1 MIEIAIV
8 VLCLLANALIAG
20 AEMAFVA
27 VSRPSL
33 RELARQ
39 GQKKAEVLLR
49 LRERPERTL
58 AVMQIGITLVA
69 ALAGAVGGA
78 GAEEQLSPLFE
89 KLGINES
96 TADTLAIGV
105 VVIPLTYFT
114 VVIGEL
120 IPKTLALRHSLAF
133 GLAAAP
139 WLSMFDCVLG
149 PLVTVF
155 EWSTKAFLSLLRLTT
170 GGQPGTRADDTQHAT
185 VELGLLSTQHRQYV
199 MNLVD
204 LERKRMKDI
213 FLPWQQV
220 VKADV
225 RLGARELQS
234 ILLASGHTRLPVLD
248 GERLVGILN
257 AKEFFA
263 LHASGSDQW
272 ISLVRPAVELP
283 DQLPLLSGLKLLQ
296 DKRVHMGVVYSQ
308 QIRVGIVTLEDI
320 LEEVV
325 GEIYDE
331 DDDGALKAILTASP
345 KTKGQWTEFS
355 LGSSRPQ

>member
-1 MIEIAIV
+1 MVDMAIV
-8 VLCLLANALIAG
+8 VLCLLTNALIAG

-33 RELARQ
+33 RELVRQ
-39 GQKKAEVLLR
+39 GNKKAEILLR

-69 ALAGAVGGA
+69 ALAGVVGGA

-89 KLGINES
+89 KLGVNES

-105 VVIPLTYFT
+105 VVVPLTYLT

-120 IPKTLALRHSLAF
+120 LPKTLALRHSLTV
-133 GLAAAP
+133 GLTTAP
-139 WLSMFDCVLG
+139 WLSLFDRVLG
-149 PLVTVF
+149 PLVSIF
-155 EWSTKAFLSLLRLTT
+155 EWSTKGLLRLLRFTAGPQAGART
-170 GGQPGTRADDTQHAT
+170 EETQAT
-185 VELGLLSTQHRQYV
+185 VELGLLSSQHRQYV

-204 LERKRMKDI
+204 LERKRVKDI
-213 FLPWQQV
+213 YLPWKHV
-220 VKADV
+220 VKVDV
-225 RLGARELQS
+225 RLSAREVET

-248 GERLVGILN
+248 GESLAGILN

-263 LHASGSDQW
+263 LHATGSEQW
-272 ISLVRPAVELP
+272 VSLVRPAVELQ
-283 DQLPLLSGLKLLQ
+283 DQLPLLSGLKMLQ
-296 DKRVHMGVVYSQ
+296 DRRVHMGIVYAQ

-320 LEEVV
+320 LEEVI

-345 KTKGQWTEFS
+345 KTRGYWTEFS
-355 LGSSRPQ
+355 LGSPRKP

>member
-1 MIEIAIV
+1 MIEIVIV

-33 RELARQ
+33 RELVRQ
-39 GQKKAEVLLR
+39 RHTKADILLR

-89 KLGINES
+89 RLGISES
-96 TADTLAIGV
+96 TADTLAIAV
-105 VVIPLTYFT
+105 VVLPLTYFT

-120 IPKTLALRHSLAF
+120 IPKTLALRHSLAV
-133 GLAAAP
+133 GLAAGP
-139 WLSMFDCVLG
+139 WLSLFDRVLG
-149 PLVTVF
+149 PVVTIF
-155 EWSTKAFLSLLRLTT
+155 EWSTKKLLSLVRLTAAGQ
-170 GGQPGTRADDTQHAT
+170 GGGRGDEAQHAA
-185 VELGLLSTQHRQYV
+185 VELGLLSSQHRQYV

-204 LERKRMKDI
+204 LERKRVKDI
-213 FLPWQQV
+213 YLPWKQV

-225 RLGARELQS
+225 QLSAREGET
-234 ILLASGHTRLPVLD
+234 ILLASGHTRVPVLD
-248 GERLVGILN
+248 REALVGILN

-263 LHASGSDQW
+263 LHATGSEQW
-272 ISLVRPAVELP
+272 LSLVRSAVELQ
-283 DQLPLLSGLKLLQ
+283 DQLPLLAGLRMLHG
-296 DKRVHMGVVYSQ
+296 RHVHMGIVYSHQ
-308 QIRVGIVTLEDI
+308 TRVGIVTLEDI

-331 DDDGALKAILTASP
+331 DDD
-345 KTKGQWTEFS
+345 
-355 LGSSRPQ
+355 

>member
-8 VLCLLANALIAG
+8 MLCLLANALIAG

-27 VSRPSL
+27 VSRPAL
-33 RELARQ
+33 RELVRQ
-39 GQKKAEVLLR
+39 GHKKAEVLLR

-89 KLGINES
+89 KLGVSAS

-120 IPKTLALRHSLAF
+120 IPKTLALRHSMAV

-139 WLSMFDCVLG
+139 WLSLFDCMLG
-149 PLVTVF
+149 PLVTIF
-155 EWSTKAFLSLLRLTT
+155 EWSTKKFLSLLRLTT
-170 GGQPGTRADDTQHAT
+170 GGQAAARSEEAQNAT
-185 VELGLLSTQHRQYV
+185 VELGLLSTEHRQYV

-213 FLPWQQV
+213 YLPWKQV

-225 RLGARELQS
+225 RLCAREVETM
-234 ILLASGHTRLPVLD
+234 LLASGHTRLPVLD
-248 GERLVGILN
+248 GETLVGILN

-263 LHASGSDQW
+263 LHASGSEQW
-272 ISLVRPAVELP
+272 QSLVRPAVKLP
-283 DQLPLLSGLKLLQ
+283 DQLPLLAGLKMFQ
-296 DKRVHMGVVYSQ
+296 DRRVHMGIVHSQ
-308 QIRVGIVTLEDI
+308 QTPLGIVTLEDI
-320 LEEVV
+320 LEEVI

-345 KTKGQWTEFS
+345 KTKGHWTEFS
-355 LGSSRPQ
+355 LGSSRHQ

>member
-1 MIEIAIV
+1 MIDIVIV
-8 VLCLLANALIAG
+8 VLCLLTNALIAG

-39 GQKKAEVLLR
+39 GQKKAETLLR

-89 KLGINES
+89 TLGVNES

-114 VVIGEL
+114 VVVGEL

-139 WLSMFDCVLG
+139 WLSRFDCVLG

-155 EWSTKAFLSLLRLTT
+155 EWSTKTFLSLFRLTT
-170 GGQPGTRADDTQHAT
+170 GAQAGRTDDTQHAT
-185 VELGLLSTQHRQYV
+185 VELGLLSSQHRQYV

-225 RLGARELQS
+225 HLSARELET
-234 ILLASGHTRLPVLD
+234 ILLTSGHTRLPVLD

>member
-1 MIEIAIV
+1 MIEIVIV
-8 VLCLLANALIAG
+8 VLCLLATALIAG

-33 RELARQ
+33 RELVRQ
-39 GQKKAEVLLR
+39 RHTKADILLR

-89 KLGINES
+89 KLGVNES
-96 TADTLAIGV
+96 TADTLAIAV
-105 VVIPLTYFT
+105 VVVPLTYFT

-120 IPKTLALRHSLAF
+120 IPKTLALRHSLTV

-139 WLSMFDCVLG
+139 WLSFFDRVLG
-149 PLVTVF
+149 PLVTIF
-155 EWSTKAFLSLLRLTT
+155 EWSTKSLLRILRL
-170 GGQPGTRADDTQHAT
+170 TRASQSAGRGEETQVAT
-185 VELGLLSTQHRQYV
+185 VELGLLSSQHRQYV

-204 LERKRMKDI
+204 LERKRVKDI
-213 FLPWQQV
+213 YLPWKHV

-225 RLGARELQS
+225 RLSAREVET
-234 ILLASGHTRLPVLD
+234 ILLASGHTRVPVLD
-248 GERLVGILN
+248 EEALVGILN

-263 LHASGSDQW
+263 LHATGSEQW
-272 ISLVRPAVELP
+272 LSLVRSAVELQ
-283 DQLPLLSGLKLLQ
+283 DQLPLLAGLRMLQ
-296 DKRVHMGVVYSQ
+296 DRHVHMGIVYSHQ
-308 QIRVGIVTLEDI
+308 TRVGIVTLEDI

-345 KTKGQWTEFS
+345 KTRGYWSEFS
-355 LGSSRPQ
+355 LGPSRHQ

>member
-39 GQKKAEVLLR
+39 GQKKAEILLR

-89 KLGINES
+89 KLGVNES

-120 IPKTLALRHSLAF
+120 IPKTLALRHSLAV

-139 WLSMFDCVLG
+139 WLSFFDCLLG
-149 PLVTVF
+149 PIVTIF
-155 EWSTKAFLSLLRLTT
+155 EVSTKRLLSLFRLGSAAQAGARGEET
-170 GGQPGTRADDTQHAT
+170 QPAT
-185 VELGLLSTQHRQYV
+185 VELGLLSSQHRQYV
-199 MNLVD
+199 INLVD
-204 LERKRMKDI
+204 LERKRVKDI
-213 FLPWQQV
+213 FLPWKQV
-220 VKADV
+220 VKADI
-225 RLGARELQS
+225 RLSAPEVET

-248 GERLVGILN
+248 GDRLVGILN
-257 AKEFFA
+257 AKEFFP
-263 LHASGSDQW
+263 LHASGSEQW
-272 ISLVRPAVELP
+272 QSLVRPAIELA
-283 DQLPLLSGLKLLQ
+283 DHLPLLSGLKVLQ
-296 DKRVHMGVVYSQ
+296 DRHVHMGIVYSQ
-308 QIRVGIVTLEDI
+308 QTRLGIVTLEDI

-345 KTKGQWTEFS
+345 KTKGNWTEFS
-355 LGSSRPQ
+355 VGSSGRQ

>member
-8 VLCLLANALIAG
+8 VLCLFANALIAG

-33 RELARQ
+33 RELVRQ
-39 GQKKAEVLLR
+39 GHKKAEILLR

-89 KLGINES
+89 RMGVSES
-96 TADTLAIGV
+96 TADLLAIGAV
-105 VVIPLTYFT
+105 VVPLTYFT

-120 IPKTLALRHSLAF
+120 LPKTLALRHSLAV

-139 WLSMFDCVLG
+139 WLSFFDCVLG
-149 PLVTVF
+149 PLVTIF
-155 EWSTKAFLSLLRLTT
+155 EWSTKSFLRLLRLTT
-170 GGQPGTRADDTQHAT
+170 GSQTGPRGEEVQAAT
-185 VELGLLSTQHRQYV
+185 VELGLLSSQHRQYV

-204 LERKRMKDI
+204 LERKRVKDI
-213 FLPWQQV
+213 YLPWSQV

-225 RLGARELQS
+225 RLSAREVET

-263 LHASGSDQW
+263 LHATGSEQW
-272 ISLVRPAVELP
+272 QSLVRPAVEL
-283 DQLPLLSGLKLLQ
+283 QEHLPLLAGLKLLQ
-296 DKRVHMGVVYSQ
+296 DRRVHMGVVYSQ
-308 QIRVGIVTLEDI
+308 QTRAGIVTLEDI
-320 LEEVV
+320 LEEVI
-325 GEIYDE
+325 GEVYDE

-345 KTKGQWTEFS
+345 KTRGYWTEFS
-355 LGSSRPQ
+355 LGPSRRQ

>member
-1 MIEIAIV
+1 MIELGIV
-8 VLCLLANALIAG
+8 MLCLLANALIAG

-33 RELARQ
+33 RELVRQ
-39 GQKKAEVLLR
+39 GHKKAEVLLR

-58 AVMQIGITLVA
+58 AVMQIGITLVG

-89 KLGINES
+89 KLGISES
-96 TADTLAIGV
+96 TADTLAIGL

-120 IPKTLALRHSLAF
+120 IPKTLALRHSMAV

-139 WLSMFDCVLG
+139 WLSLFDCILG
-149 PLVTVF
+149 PLVTIF
-155 EWSTKAFLSLLRLTT
+155 EWSTKKFLSLLRLTT
-170 GGQPGTRADDTQHAT
+170 GGQAGTRPEDPQDGT
-185 VELGLLSTQHRQYV
+185 VELGLLSSQHRQYV

-204 LERKRMKDI
+204 LERKRVKDI
-213 FLPWQQV
+213 FLPWKQV

-225 RLGARELQS
+225 RLTAREVETM
-234 ILLASGHTRLPVLD
+234 LLASGHTRLPVLD
-248 GERLVGILN
+248 GETLLGILN

-263 LHASGSDQW
+263 LHASGSEQW
-272 ISLVRPAVELP
+272 RSLVRPAVQLP
-283 DQLPLLSGLKLLQ
+283 DHLPLLSGLKMLQ
-296 DKRVHMGVVYSQ
+296 DRRIHMGIVYSQ
-308 QIRVGIVTLEDI
+308 QARLGIVTLEDI
-320 LEEVV
+320 LEEVI

-345 KTKGQWTEFS
+345 KTKGHWTEFS
-355 LGSSRPQ
+355 LGSSRRH

>member
-1 MIEIAIV
+1 MIEIGIV
-8 VLCLLANALIAG
+8 TLCLLANALIAG

-33 RELARQ
+33 RELVRQ
-39 GQKKAEVLLR
+39 GHKKADILLR

-89 KLGINES
+89 SLGVSEG
-96 TADTLAIGV
+96 TADMLAIGIV
-105 VVIPLTYFT
+105 VVPLTYFT

-120 IPKTLALRHSLAF
+120 IPKTLALRHPLTV

-139 WLSMFDCVLG
+139 WLSFFEYVLG

-155 EWSTKAFLSLLRLTT
+155 EWSTKSFLRLLRLTT
-170 GGQPGTRADDTQHAT
+170 ASQGGGRGEDSQSTT
-185 VELGLLSTQHRQYV
+185 VELGLLSSQHRQYV

-204 LERKRMKDI
+204 LERKHMKDI
-213 FLPWQQV
+213 YLPWAQV

-225 RLGARELQS
+225 RLSAREVETT
-234 ILLASGHTRLPVLD
+234 LLASGHTRLPVLD
-248 GERLVGILN
+248 GERLMGILN

-263 LHASGSDQW
+263 LHASGSEQW
-272 ISLVRPAVELP
+272 LSLVRPAVELQ
-283 DQLPLLSGLKLLQ
+283 DHLPLLAGLKLLQ
-296 DKRVHMGVVYSQ
+296 DRRVHMGIVYSQ
-308 QIRVGIVTLEDI
+308 QVRVGIVTLEDI
-320 LEEVV
+320 LEEVI

-345 KTKGQWTEFS
+345 KTRGYWTEFS
-355 LGSSRPQ
+355 LGSSRRQ

>member
-8 VLCLLANALIAG
+8 MMCLLANALIAG

-33 RELARQ
+33 RELVRQ
-39 GQKKAEVLLR
+39 GHKKAEVLLR
-49 LRERPERTL
+49 LREHPERTL

-89 KLGINES
+89 KLGVSES
-96 TADTLAIGV
+96 TADTLAIGI

-120 IPKTLALRHSLAF
+120 IPKTLALRHSMAV

-139 WLSMFDCVLG
+139 WLSFFDCILRPV
-149 PLVTVF
+149 VTIF
-155 EWSTKAFLSLLRLTT
+155 EWSTKKFLSLLRLTT
-170 GGQPGTRADDTQHAT
+170 GGQAATRPEEAQDAT
-185 VELGLLSTQHRQYV
+185 VELGLLSSQHRQYV

-204 LERKRMKDI
+204 LQQKRVKDI
-213 FLPWQQV
+213 YLPWKQV

-225 RLGARELQS
+225 RLSAREVETL
-234 ILLASGHTRLPVLD
+234 LLASGHTRLPVLD
-248 GERLVGILN
+248 EETLVGILN

-263 LHASGSDQW
+263 LHASGSEQW
-272 ISLVRPAVELP
+272 RSLVRPAVQLSEH
-283 DQLPLLSGLKLLQ
+283 LPLLSGLKMLQ
-296 DKRVHMGVVYSQ
+296 DRRVHMGIVYSQ
-308 QIRVGIVTLEDI
+308 QTRLGIVTLEDI
-320 LEEVV
+320 LEEVI

-345 KTKGQWTEFS
+345 KTKGQWSEFS

>member
-39 GQKKAEVLLR
+39 GQKKAETLLR

-105 VVIPLTYFT
+105 VVVPLTYFT

-155 EWSTKAFLSLLRLTT
+155 EWSTKTFLSLLRLTG
-170 GGQPGTRADDTQHAT
+170 GGQAGRTDDTQHAT
-185 VELGLLSTQHRQYV
+185 VELGLLSSQHRQYV

-220 VKADV
+220 VKADI
-225 RLGARELQS
+225 RLSARELQA

-263 LHASGSDQW
+263 LHASGSEEW
-272 ISLVRPAVELP
+272 TSLVRPAVELQ
-283 DQLPLLSGLKLLQ
+283 DHLPLLSGLKLLQ

-308 QIRVGIVTLEDI
+308 QMQVGIVTLEDI

-345 KTKGQWTEFS
+345 KTKGHWTEIS

>member
-1 MIEIAIV
+1 MIEMAIV

-33 RELARQ
+33 RELVRQ
-39 GQKKAEVLLR
+39 GHKKADILLR

-58 AVMQIGITLVA
+58 AVTQIGITLVA

-78 GAEEQLSPLFE
+78 GAEEQLTPLFE
-89 KLGINES
+89 NLGASES
-96 TADTLAIGV
+96 TADMLAIGV
-105 VVIPLTYFT
+105 VVVPLTYFT

-120 IPKTLALRHSLAF
+120 VPKTLALRHSLTV

-139 WLSMFDCVLG
+139 WLSFFDRILG

-155 EWSTKAFLSLLRLTT
+155 EWSTKTFLRLLRMTT
-170 GGQPGTRADDTQHAT
+170 GSQGGVRVEESAAT

-213 FLPWQQV
+213 YLPWKHV
-220 VKADV
+220 VTVDT
-225 RLGARELQS
+225 RLSAREVQS

-248 GERLVGILN
+248 GETLVGILN

-263 LHASGSDQW
+263 LHATGSEQW
-272 ISLVRPAVELP
+272 VSLVRPAVELP
-283 DQLPLLSGLKLLQ
+283 EHLPLLSGLKMLQ
-296 DKRVHMGVVYSQ
+296 DRRMHMGIVSSQ
-308 QIRVGIVTLEDI
+308 QTRLGIVTLEDI
-320 LEEVV
+320 LEEII

-345 KTKGQWTEFS
+345 KTRGYRTEYS
-355 LGSSRPQ
+355 LGSPRQQ

>member
-8 VLCLLANALIAG
+8 VLCLLTNALIAG

-27 VSRPSL
+27 VSRPTL
-33 RELARQ
+33 RELVRQ

-58 AVMQIGITLVA
+58 AVMQIGITLVG

-89 KLGINES
+89 KFGVSES

-120 IPKTLALRHSLAF
+120 IPKTLALRHSLAV

-139 WLSMFDCVLG
+139 WLSFFDCVLG
-149 PLVTVF
+149 PLVTIF
-155 EWSTKAFLSLLRLTT
+155 EWSTKSFLRLLRLTT
-170 GGQPGTRADDTQHAT
+170 VGQGGTRGEEPQHAT
-185 VELGLLSTQHRQYV
+185 VELGLLSTEHRQYV

-204 LERKRMKDI
+204 LERKRVKDI
-213 FLPWQQV
+213 YLPWKQV
-220 VKADV
+220 IKADV
-225 RLGARELQS
+225 RLGAREVES
-234 ILLASGHTRLPVLD
+234 ILLASGHTRVPVLD
-248 GERLVGILN
+248 GEKLVGILN

-263 LHASGSDQW
+263 LYASGSEQW
-272 ISLVRPAVELP
+272 LSLVRPAVELP
-283 DQLPLLSGLKLLQ
+283 EHLPLLSGLKMLQ
-296 DKRVHMGVVYSQ
+296 DRRIHMGIVYSQ
-308 QIRVGIVTLEDI
+308 QTRLGIVTLEDI

-325 GEIYDE
+325 GEIFDE

-345 KTKGQWTEFS
+345 KTKGYWSEFS
-355 LGSSRPQ
+355 LGSSRRQ

>member
-27 VSRPSL
+27 VSRPAI
-33 RELARQ
+33 RELVRQ
-39 GQKKAEVLLR
+39 GHKKAEILLR
-49 LRERPERTL
+49 LREHPERTL

-69 ALAGAVGGA
+69 ALAAAVGGA

-89 KLGINES
+89 ELGVSES
-96 TADTLAIGV
+96 TADTLAIGL

-120 IPKTLALRHSLAF
+120 IPKTLALRHSLAV
-133 GLAAAP
+133 GLSAAP
-139 WLSMFDCVLG
+139 WLSFFDCVLG

-155 EWSTKAFLSLLRLTT
+155 EWSTKRFLALLRLTT
-170 GGQPGTRADDTQHAT
+170 GGQGGARGEETHPAM
-185 VELGLLSTQHRQYV
+185 VELGLLSSQHRQYV

-204 LERKRMKDI
+204 LERKRVKDI

-225 RLGARELQS
+225 RLSAREVET
-234 ILLASGHTRLPVLD
+234 ILLSSGHTRLPVVD
-248 GERLVGILN
+248 GETVVGILN
-257 AKEFFA
+257 AKEFLA
-263 LHASGSDQW
+263 LRATGSEQW
-272 ISLVRPAVELP
+272 LPLVRPAVELP
-283 DQLPLLSGLKLLQ
+283 DHMPLLSGLKLLQ
-296 DKRVHMGVVYSQ
+296 DKRVHMGIVYSQ
-308 QIRVGIVTLEDI
+308 QTRLGIVTLEDI
-320 LEEVV
+320 LEEII

-345 KTKGQWTEFS
+345 KTKGSWTEFS
-355 LGSSRPQ
+355 LGPSRHQ

>member
-8 VLCLLANALIAG
+8 MLCLLTNALIAG

-33 RELARQ
+33 RELVRQ
-39 GQKKAEVLLR
+39 GHKKAEILLR

-69 ALAGAVGGA
+69 ALAAAVGGA

-89 KLGINES
+89 RLGVNES
-96 TADTLAIGV
+96 TADTLAIAV

-120 IPKTLALRHSLAF
+120 IPKTLALRHPLAV

-139 WLSMFDCVLG
+139 WLSYFDCVLG
-149 PLVTVF
+149 PLVTIF
-155 EWSTKAFLSLLRLTT
+155 EWSTKRFLSLLRLTT
-170 GGQPGTRADDTQHAT
+170 GTQAGGRVEETQQAT
-185 VELGLLSTQHRQYV
+185 VELGLLSSEHRQYV

-213 FLPWQQV
+213 YLPWQQV

-225 RLGARELQS
+225 HLSAGEVET

-248 GERLVGILN
+248 GETLIGILN
-257 AKEFFA
+257 AKEFLA

-272 ISLVRPAVELP
+272 QSLVRPAVQLP
-283 DQLPLLSGLKLLQ
+283 DHLPLLSGLKVLR
-296 DKRVHMGVVYSQ
+296 DRRVHMGIVYAQ
-308 QIRVGIVTLEDI
+308 QTRLGIVTLEDI
-320 LEEVV
+320 LEEVI

-345 KTKGQWTEFS
+345 KTKGYWTEFS
-355 LGSSRPQ
+355 LGSSRRQ

>member
-1 MIEIAIV
+1 MIDLAIV

-27 VSRPSL
+27 VNRPSL

-39 GQKKAEVLLR
+39 GHKKAEVLLK

-89 KLGINES
+89 RLGVSES
-96 TADTLAIGV
+96 TADTLAIV
-105 VVIPLTYFT
+105 AVVIPLTYFT
-114 VVIGEL
+114 VVLGEL
-120 IPKTLALRHSLAF
+120 IPKTLALQHSLAV

-139 WLSMFDCVLG
+139 WLSLFDRLLG
-149 PLVTVF
+149 PLVTIF
-155 EWSTKAFLSLLRLTT
+155 EWSTKGFLSLLRLTT
-170 GGQPGTRADDTQHAT
+170 GAQAGSRPEEAPAAT
-185 VELGLLSTQHRQYV
+185 VELGLLSREHRQYV

-204 LERKRMKDI
+204 LGRKRVKDI
-213 FLPWQQV
+213 YLPWKQV

-225 RLGARELQS
+225 RLSAGELET

-248 GERLVGILN
+248 GDALIGILN

-263 LHASGSDQW
+263 LHASGSEQW
-272 ISLVRPAVELP
+272 QSLVRPAVELP
-283 DQLPLLSGLKLLQ
+283 DHLPLLSGLKLLQ
-296 DKRVHMGVVYSQ
+296 DRRIHMGIVTSQ
-308 QIRVGIVTLEDI
+308 QTRLGIVTLEDI
-320 LEEVV
+320 LEEVI
-325 GEIYDE
+325 GEVYDE

-345 KTKGQWTEFS
+345 KTKGYWTEFS
-355 LGSSRPQ
+355 LGSSRRH

>member
-20 AEMAFVA
+20 VEMAFVA
-27 VSRPSL
+27 VNRPSL

-49 LRERPERTL
+49 LRERPERTF

-89 KLGINES
+89 KLGVNEN

-120 IPKTLALRHSLAF
+120 IPKTLALRHSLTV

-139 WLSMFDCVLG
+139 WLSFFDRMLG

-155 EWSTKAFLSLLRLTT
+155 EWSTKSFLALLRLTA
-170 GGQPGTRADDTQHAT
+170 GVQSGPRGEEAQQAT
-185 VELGLLSTQHRQYV
+185 VELGLLSSQHRQYV

-204 LERKRMKDI
+204 LERKRVKDI
-213 FLPWQQV
+213 YLPWQQV
-220 VKADV
+220 IKADV
-225 RLGARELQS
+225 RLSAHEVET
-234 ILLASGHTRLPVLD
+234 LLIASGHTRVPVLD
-248 GERLVGILN
+248 GDTLVGVLN
-257 AKEFFA
+257 AKEFLA
-263 LHASGSDQW
+263 LRATGSEHW
-272 ISLVRPAVELP
+272 LSLVRPAVELQ
-283 DQLPLLSGLKLLQ
+283 DHLPLLSGLKMLQ
-296 DKRVHMGVVYSQ
+296 DRRVHMGIVYSQ
-308 QIRVGIVTLEDI
+308 QTRLGIVTLEDI

-345 KTKGQWTEFS
+345 KTRGYWTEWS
-355 LGSSRPQ
+355 LGPSRHQ

>member
-1 MIEIAIV
+1 MAEIAIV
-8 VLCLLANALIAG
+8 MLCLFANALIAG

-39 GQKKAEVLLR
+39 GQKKAEIFLR

-89 KLGINES
+89 KLGVSES

-139 WLSMFDCVLG
+139 WLSFFDCVLG
-149 PLVTVF
+149 PIVTIF
-155 EWSTKAFLSLLRLTT
+155 EVSTKRLLSLFRLMPAAQ
-170 GGQPGTRADDTQHAT
+170 GGTPETQHAT
-185 VELGLLSTQHRQYV
+185 VELGLLSSQHRQYV
-199 MNLVD
+199 INLVD
-204 LERKRMKDI
+204 LERKRVKDI
-213 FLPWQQV
+213 FLPWKQV
-220 VKADV
+220 VKADI
-225 RLGARELQS
+225 RLNARELET
-234 ILLASGHTRLPVLD
+234 ILLASGHTRLPVLNGD
-248 GERLVGILN
+248 TLVGILN
-257 AKEFFA
+257 AKEFLA
-263 LHASGSDQW
+263 LHASGSEQW
-272 ISLVRPAVELP
+272 QSLVRPAVELP
-283 DQLPLLSGLKLLQ
+283 DHLPLLSGLKVLQ
-296 DKRVHMGVVYSQ
+296 DQHVHMGIVYSQ
-308 QIRVGIVTLEDI
+308 QTRVGIVTLEDI
-320 LEEVV
+320 LEEVI

-345 KTKGQWTEFS
+345 KTKGYSTEFS
-355 LGSSRPQ
+355 LGSSRRQ

>member
-27 VSRPSL
+27 VSRPTL
-33 RELARQ
+33 RELVRQ
-39 GQKKAEVLLR
+39 GHTKAEVLLR

-78 GAEEQLSPLFE
+78 GAEEELSPLFE
-89 KLGINES
+89 KLGVNES

-120 IPKTLALRHSLAF
+120 IPKTLALRHSLAV

-139 WLSMFDCVLG
+139 WLAFFDGVLG
-149 PLVTVF
+149 PLVTIF
-155 EWSTKAFLSLLRLTT
+155 EWSTKSLLRLLRLTT
-170 GGQPGTRADDTQHAT
+170 IGQGGARGEEPQHAT
-185 VELGLLSTQHRQYV
+185 VELGLLSTEHRQYV

-204 LERKRMKDI
+204 LERKRVKDI
-213 FLPWQQV
+213 YLPWQQV
-220 VKADV
+220 VKAEV
-225 RLGARELQS
+225 RLSAGEIQS
-234 ILLASGHTRLPVLD
+234 ILLASGHTRLPVVD
-248 GERLVGILN
+248 GERLLGILN

-263 LHASGSDQW
+263 LHASGSEQW
-272 ISLVRPAVELP
+272 LSLVRPAVQLP
-283 DQLPLLSGLKLLQ
+283 DHLPLLSSLKLFQ
-296 DKRVHMGVVYSQ
+296 DKRVHMGIVHSQ
-308 QIRVGIVTLEDI
+308 HTRLGIVTLEDI
-320 LEEVV
+320 LEEII

-345 KTKGQWTEFS
+345 KTKGYWSEFS
-355 LGSSRPQ
+355 LGSSRRQ

>member
-1 MIEIAIV
+1 MIELAIV

-27 VSRPSL
+27 VSRPSI
-33 RELARQ
+33 RELVRQ
-39 GQKKAEVLLR
+39 GHKKADILLR

-89 KLGINES
+89 RLGVSES

-120 IPKTLALRHSLAF
+120 IPKTLALRHSLTV
-133 GLAAAP
+133 GLATAP
-139 WLSMFDCVLG
+139 WLSFFDGLLG

-155 EWSTKAFLSLLRLTT
+155 EWSTKSFLRMLRLTT
-170 GGQPGTRADDTQHAT
+170 GSQGGTRGEETQATT
-185 VELGLLSTQHRQYV
+185 VELGLLSSQHRQYV

-213 FLPWQQV
+213 FLPWNQV

-225 RLGARELQS
+225 RLSASELET

-257 AKEFFA
+257 AKEFLA
-263 LHASGSDQW
+263 LHATGSDQW
-272 ISLVRPAVELP
+272 LSLVRPAVELQ
-283 DQLPLLSGLKLLQ
+283 DHVPLLAGLKMLQ
-296 DKRVHMGVVYSQ
+296 DRRVHMGIVYAQ
-308 QIRVGIVTLEDI
+308 QTRMGIVTLEDI
-320 LEEVV
+320 LEEVI

-331 DDDGALKAILTASP
+331 DDDGALKAILRASP
-345 KTKGQWTEFS
+345 KTKGYWSEFS
-355 LGSSRPQ
+355 VGSSRRQ

>member
-8 VLCLLANALIAG
+8 GLCLFANALIAG

-27 VSRPSL
+27 VSRPGL
-33 RELARQ
+33 RELVRQ
-39 GQKKAEVLLR
+39 GQRNADILLR

-89 KLGINES
+89 KLGVSES
-96 TADTLAIGV
+96 TADTLAIVV

-114 VVIGEL
+114 VVVGEL
-120 IPKTLALRHSLAF
+120 IPKTLALRHSLAV

-139 WLSMFDCVLG
+139 WLSFFDRILG
-149 PLVTVF
+149 PLVTIF
-155 EWSTKAFLSLLRLTT
+155 EWSTKSVLRLLRLTWGPQNSARSEET
-170 GGQPGTRADDTQHAT
+170 QPGT
-185 VELGLLSTQHRQYV
+185 VELGTLSSQHRQYV

-204 LERKRMKDI
+204 LERKRVKDI
-213 FLPWQQV
+213 YLPWEHV
-220 VKADV
+220 IKADL
-225 RLGARELQS
+225 RLAAREVQTK
-234 ILLASGHTRLPVLD
+234 LLASGHTRVPVID
-248 GERLVGILN
+248 GQTLVGILN

-263 LHASGSDQW
+263 LHATGSEQW
-272 ISLVRPAVELP
+272 LSLVRPAIELQ
-283 DQLPLLSGLKLLQ
+283 DHLPLLAGLKILQ
-296 DKRVHMGVVYSQ
+296 DRRVHMGIVYSQ
-308 QIRVGIVTLEDI
+308 QTRVGIVTLEDI
-320 LEEVV
+320 LEEVI

-345 KTKGQWTEFS
+345 KTRSYWTEFS
-355 LGSSRPQ
+355 LGSSRRP